1 MKKINPLYY
10 IITLLVVIVIVLS
23 LVLRDK
29 SIKLEVAQNNISAI
43 TDTLRV
49 DTIDGKERASILAL
63 QETNLKNLLKIKS
76 SDSTIKE
83 LQRIIREHK
92 NSTQVVYVEG
102 ESRIDTIIKTI
113 VDTVDNYPVYSSRF
127 NLNGWVEGNTLSTKD
142 STRIN
147 LSVRN
152 KYDVIISKKGEAT
165 VINHNPY
172 STTKALRAATV
183 QLPKPKRWGIGP
195 SVGVYYFPNKGS
207 ISTGIG
213 VGINYSLLSF

>member
-10 IITLLVVIVIVLS
+10 IIALLIVIVIVLS

-63 QETNLKNLLKIKS
+63 QETNLKNLLKIQS

-102 ESRIDTIIKTI
+102 ESRVDTVFKTI
-113 VDTVDNYPVYSSRF
+113 VDTINNYPVYSSNF
-127 NLNGWVEGNTLSTKD
+127 NLNGWVQGSTLSTKD
-142 STRIN
+142 STK
-147 LSVRN
+147 LSLSIRN
-152 KYDVIISKKGEAT
+152 KYDVVISNKGEAT

-183 QLPKPKRWGIGP
+183 HLPKPKRWGIGP
-195 SVGVYYFPNKGS
+195 SVGVQYNFGTSKVAPYV
-207 ISTGIG
+207 G
-213 VGINYSLLSF
+213 VGVTYSVIRF